1 MDYDVSRDNRK
12 NTIKKAY
19 KKSISIYDE
28 ILVGRKWW
36 SKLYLSVFWGG
47 VNDLYIADE
56 LLCRIPI
63 NFKGKILDVPV
74 GTGIFTANY
83 YKDLKNSEIIGVD
96 YSQEML
102 DRCGENMDENSV
114 YIELLRQDVGD
125 LKFND
130 NYFDMVISMNGFHAF
145 PNKEKAYDN
154 VLRVLKPGGKFY
166 GCFYIQKE
174 LGLADLLVKK
184 VLTPKGWFSPPFET
198 KESLLARLEKDY
210 DILWYT
216 VNGSIISFECVKKPV
231 KL

>member
-47 VNDLYIADE
+47 VNDLDIADE

-102 DRCGENMDENSV
+102 DRCRENMDENSV
-114 YIELLRQDVGD
+114 YIELSRQDVGD

-210 DILWYT
+210 EILWYT

-231 KL
+231 KM